1 MITIQ
6 HTDHLVQFAIFG
18 EFTLADFKEFEE
30 LVLYKVRFTGP
41 VNLLVDVREM
51 LSLTIDVA
59 WEEIRFSR
67 AHTHDF
73 TRIAVLTSSQWVTW
87 SAWLSQIFVA
97 ADVRVF
103 EEEPVALAWLAETL
117 SAQ

>member
-30 LVLYKVRFTGP
+30 LVLYKVRFSGP

-67 AHTHDF
+67 AHTYDF

-103 EEEPVALAWLAETL
+103 EEEPVALAWLAETI
-117 SAQ
+117 STQ